1 MGLFNELGRQVEQ
14 VKQSV
19 QGSDGDPA
27 YQCRACDARLDAAH
41 DFCPECGE
49 DAVEPLT
56 AE

>member
-27 YQCRACDARLDAAH
+27 YQCRACDARLDAAY